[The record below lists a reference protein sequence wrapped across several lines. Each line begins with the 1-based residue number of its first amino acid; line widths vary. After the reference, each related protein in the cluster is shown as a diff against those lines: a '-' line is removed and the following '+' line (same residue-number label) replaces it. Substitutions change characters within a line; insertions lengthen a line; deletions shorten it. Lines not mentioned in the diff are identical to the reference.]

1 MKVYLA
7 LAAVILTLVITAFA
21 LKKQNESL
29 GLRLD
34 LASKQVI
41 ELEDLAR
48 KRAVLLTARDQ
59 IDAKYTEELSR
70 AKNEIDGLRAAVN
83 DGAKRLRV
91 KASCPTVVP
100 RAASSTG
107 LDDAAGAELDSS
119 VRQDYFSLRERVI
132 TTEKRLAGLQEYV
145 RNVCLSGRGE

>member
-1 MKVYLA
+1 MKIYLA

-29 GLRLD
+29 ALRLD
-34 LASKQVI
+34 LASKQLL
-41 ELEDLAR
+41 ELEEMAR
-48 KRAVLLTARDQ
+48 KRAVLLAARDQ

-70 AKNEIDGLRAAVN
+70 AKNEIDGLRAAVD
-83 DGAKRLRV
+83 DGRKRLRV
-91 KASCPTVVP
+91 KASCPTVVSGS
-100 RAASSTG
+100 ASTASVS
-107 LDDAAGAELDSS
+107 DAAGVELDRAARS
-119 VRQDYFSLRERVI
+119 DYFSLRERVI

>member
-1 MKVYLA
+1 MKVYLV
-7 LAAVILTLVITAFA
+7 LAAVILTLAITAFA

-34 LASKQVI
+34 LASKQVL

-70 AKNEIDGLRAAVN
+70 AKSEISDLRAAVD
-83 DGAKRLRV
+83 DGRKRLRV

-100 RAASSTG
+100 GATGAASVS
-107 LDDAAGAELDSS
+107 DAERPELDPAARS
-119 VRQDYFSLRERVI
+119 DYFSLRERVI

-145 RNVCLSGRGE
+145 KNVCLSSRGE

>member
-1 MKVYLA
+1 MKIYLA

-41 ELEDLAR
+41 ELEELAQ
-48 KRAVLLTARDQ
+48 KRAVLTAERDR
-59 IDAKYTEELSR
+59 IDQKYAEEMTR
-70 AKNEIDGLRAAVN
+70 AKSEIDDLRAAVA
-83 DGAKRLRV
+83 DSSKRLRV
-91 KASCPTVVP
+91 KASCTTVVSG
-100 RAASSTG
+100 AASSTG
-107 LDDAAGAELDSS
+107 LDDAAGAELDPAARS
-119 VRQDYFSLRERVI
+119 DYFSLRERVI

>member
-1 MKVYLA
+1 MKVYMVI
-7 LAAVILTLVITAFA
+7 AAVILTLVITAFA

-41 ELEDLAR
+41 ELEELAQ
-48 KRAVLLTARDQ
+48 KRAVLTAERDR
-59 IDAKYTEELSR
+59 IDKKYAEEMTR
-70 AKNEIDGLRAAVN
+70 AKSEIDDLRAAVD

-91 KASCPTVVP
+91 KASCPTVVSG
-100 RAASSTG
+100 ATSTAS
-107 LDDAAGAELDSS
+107 LPNAAGAELDRAARS
-119 VRQDYFSLRERVI
+119 DYFSLRERVI